1 MGEQKISYSKLV
13 GHFQHDLFIILDK
26 WKVNFGTDLERTWN
40 NTKTGNMSQPHHT
53 PEPIKDLVET
63 AKHRL
68 NEASRVGEASLFL
81 RDPREDRLVLFYSTS
96 ENLLKGNADSKQVRD
111 RANYFDSSQGCY
123 YYPLY
128 DRLADAQDR
137 ESEHSKIARGLT
149 GWVAVAGH
157 YLIVNGEYGNQGLI
171 SLSEDRPETLG
182 ACQRYGIPIWGRHIA
197 EAPSDP
203 NRPKRFIAVP
213 IQSCADTKKTIGVL
227 RYACPCSG
235 RELSESD
242 LVFLQEIS
250 NLISATLGLQA
261 AATRAIRGSEV
272 ALRKDHL
279 RRTYNFGAFLDF
291 LANSLRSNIASV
303 YLDVGGIVDTESR
316 LRLLDA
322 HGIKAPVARLR
333 ATNQIQDYL
342 QGEGGFTRWLYDSAP
357 KEPTIVTSV
366 HSHHSWRGK
375 NTPVFYGDHF
385 RKLLQESGAPAG
397 QPTEIARQYEIKI
410 IGMPLFYGDDRVGVL
425 KVELPNSFDDS
436 RHYDIEDQVFLKDCA
451 STLGEVLG
459 DFQLYLKC
467 LWPTGDGRI
476 HQIVN
481 MTRMASEVLRTRVI
495 SPDEAPTYWEDLTQ
509 FLKNNQTEVAVEIVE
524 TLNRLQPPDK
534 AIIKESP
541 SWMEH
546 FSKAV
551 LTELLVKILMHSLT

>member
-242 LVFLQEIS
+242 LVFLQI
-250 NLISATLGLQA
+250 ISAEHIILVPSWTFWQIRFAQISPLYILMWEALLIQNPGYDCWTLTVLKHPWLVSGLQ
-261 AATRAIRGSEV
+261 TKYKIICRERV
-272 ALRKDHL
+272 ALL
-279 RRTYNFGAFLDF
+279 
-291 LANSLRSNIASV
+291 
-303 YLDVGGIVDTESR
+303 VGFMT
-316 LRLLDA
+316 
-322 HGIKAPVARLR
+322 
-333 ATNQIQDYL
+333 
-342 QGEGGFTRWLYDSAP
+342 
-357 KEPTIVTSV
+357 
-366 HSHHSWRGK
+366 
-375 NTPVFYGDHF
+375 
-385 RKLLQESGAPAG
+385 
-397 QPTEIARQYEIKI
+397 ARQKN
-410 IGMPLFYGDDRVGVL
+410 PL
-425 KVELPNSFDDS
+425 
-436 RHYDIEDQVFLKDCA
+436 
-451 STLGEVLG
+451 
-459 DFQLYLKC
+459 
-467 LWPTGDGRI
+467 
-476 HQIVN
+476 
-481 MTRMASEVLRTRVI
+481 
-495 SPDEAPTYWEDLTQ
+495 
-509 FLKNNQTEVAVEIVE
+509 
-524 TLNRLQPPDK
+524 
-534 AIIKESP
+534 
-541 SWMEH
+541 
-546 FSKAV
+546 
-551 LTELLVKILMHSLT
+551 